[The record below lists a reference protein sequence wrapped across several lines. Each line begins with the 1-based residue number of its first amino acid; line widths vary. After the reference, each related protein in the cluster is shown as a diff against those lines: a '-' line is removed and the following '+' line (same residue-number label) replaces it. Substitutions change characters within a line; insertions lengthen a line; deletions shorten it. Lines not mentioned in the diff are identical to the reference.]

1 MQSGKAG
8 YAPIRNADK
17 HRHSGASMGTSS
29 SLSTRIQIATGPRI
43 QEKTSDVIG
52 RAMNNVTPSLPV
64 QHNRC
69 PTEPRRTTV
78 SCTLA
83 RTRKRPK
90 ESLENAM
97 RLEARLSGACAPC
110 CRVSHSGQRQASL
123 PDSESHFFKYPF
135 LARACRREPR
145 AAFENVA
152 HRDSRYERDAHW
164 LPRVR
169 LVGDHAWRGGE
180 LPCDCLGYET
190 SEVPPRVC

>member
-90 ESLENAM
+90 ESFENAM
-97 RLEARLSGACAPC
+97 RLEARLRGACAPC
-110 CRVSHSGQRQASL
+110 CRVSHSGRQTGESPIYNRFKLNIPDFFILSWRAGL
-123 PDSESHFFKYPF
+123 PTR
-135 LARACRREPR
+135 AACRLQKC
-145 AAFENVA
+145 
-152 HRDSRYERDAHW
+152 S
-164 LPRVR
+164 
-169 LVGDHAWRGGE
+169 
-180 LPCDCLGYET
+180 
-190 SEVPPRVC
+190 SS